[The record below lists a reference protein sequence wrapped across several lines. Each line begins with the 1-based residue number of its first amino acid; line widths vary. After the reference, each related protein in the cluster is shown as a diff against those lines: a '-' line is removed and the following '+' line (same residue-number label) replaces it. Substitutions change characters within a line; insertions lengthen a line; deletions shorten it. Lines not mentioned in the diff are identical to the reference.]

1 MKPLKSTVPNWII
14 RPSDLPRGLRYYD
27 LIAGLFVAVLLIS
40 NIAATKLV
48 GFREFPFDG
57 GTFLFPLSYI
67 FGDIL
72 TEVYGFARA
81 RRVIWLG
88 FAANILAAL
97 TFAVV
102 SALPPASIW
111 PNQEAF
117 VTILGFVPRIV
128 FASLV
133 AYLCGEFTNSV
144 ILAKLKIRMQGKKL
158 WTRTI
163 GSTLVGEAIDTVLFV
178 MIAFVGIVP
187 ARELWLMIVFNYVFK
202 CAVEIVLTPVTYAVV
217 GFLKRREQVD
227 VYDTDT
233 RFTPFAFADADAV
246 TK

>member
-1 MKPLKSTVPNWII
+1 MSNWIV

-48 GFREFPFDG
+48 GFGEFPFDG

-88 FAANILAAL
+88 FAANVLAAL

-102 SALPPASIW
+102 AAMPPAAIW

-117 VTILGFVPRIV
+117 VSILGFVPRIV
-128 FASLV
+128 LASLI
-133 AYLCGEFTNSV
+133 AYLCGEFVNSV
-144 ILAKLKIRMQGKKL
+144 VLAKLKIKTQGRKL

-163 GSTLVGEAIDTVLFV
+163 GSTLVGEAIDTTLFV
-178 MIAFVGIVP
+178 TIAFVGVVP
-187 ARELWLMIVFNYVFK
+187 VRELWLMMAFNYVFK
-202 CAVEIVLTPVTYAVV
+202 CAVEIVLTPITYAVV

-233 RFTPFAFADADAV
+233 RFTPFGFADAASAA
-246 TK
+246 K

>member
-1 MKPLKSTVPNWII
+1 MPQNNWIVL
-14 RPSDLPRGLRYYD
+14 PKDLPRGLRYYD

-48 GFREFPFDG
+48 GFGAFPFDG

-72 TEVYGFARA
+72 TEVYGFGRA

-88 FAANILAAL
+88 FGANILAAL
-97 TFAVV
+97 TFALV
-102 SALPPASIW
+102 AAMPPASIW

-117 VTILGFVPRIV
+117 VSILGFVPRIV
-128 FASLV
+128 LASLI
-133 AYLCGEFTNSV
+133 AYLFGEFTNSV
-144 ILAKLKIRMQGKKL
+144 ILAKLKVATQGRKL
-158 WTRTI
+158 WARTI
-163 GSTLVGEAIDTVLFV
+163 GSTLVGEAVDTSLFV

-187 ARELWLMIVFNYVFK
+187 ARELWLMMAFNYVFK
-202 CAVEIVLTPVTYAVV
+202 CGIEIVLTPVTYAVV
-217 GFLKRREQVD
+217 KFLKHREQVD
-227 VYDTDT
+227 VYDTNT
-233 RFTPFAFADADAV
+233 RFTPFTFGDTIPT